1 MSRQARPKFVDGS
14 GSMKPAPRDKEK
26 SNDVDVRKDVNI
38 FREHFAQESGF
49 KVLADMGEYSKIKV
63 MVE

>member
-49 KVLADMGEYSKIKV
+49 KVLADMG
-63 MVE
+63 